1 MRFGFILV
9 LLFGIGSSFAQ
20 NQKLTINLEQA
31 IKIAL
36 ENNHDLKQ
44 VKLDKLKAAE
54 QVRQTFG
61 ESVLPSVEGTASY
74 SRALKRPEFFLET
87 PFFSGSF
94 PAGTKNNLVAGV
106 QIDQPLATGAIFL
119 ATKISETYNELAS
132 LAQQYSESELV
143 MRVKDSYY
151 TYLLAKEYIKLAE
164 LQLQR
169 AEENLKNTKSMYSV
183 GRVSEYDQIRA
194 NVQYQNS
201 IPVLAEAKN
210 QLELAA
216 NNLKIVL
223 GMELSSEIKVT
234 GALNYN
240 PKGFIA
246 EDSGIQKLN
255 NNNSLLKQSEMQTK
269 LQDLSSSYEY
279 SQHYPELRAFG
290 NWQMQSQENDDRSIS
305 NWRFINSVS
314 IGLNLRVPIFKGF
327 SIDSK
332 YQQAKIDY
340 DKSVESLTKT
350 KKELYRDY
358 KNTILSIKK
367 AVDQITSYQSAVDE
381 TEKGYQIAQKRY
393 SSGLSSQIEITDAL
407 VSVSQAKYNY
417 INSVYVYNI
426 LQARLDL
433 LLGKPL
439 DEILSKQ

>member
-1 MRFGFILV
+1 MRFGFIL
-9 LLFGIGSSFAQ
+9 LLLTAVCSTLAQ
-20 NQKLTINLEQA
+20 NQKLTLNLEQA

-44 VKLDKLKAAE
+44 VKLDKIKAAE

-61 ESVLPSVEGTASY
+61 ESVLPSIEGTASY

-94 PAGTKNNLVAGV
+94 PAGTKNNLTAGV
-106 QIDQPLATGAIFL
+106 QLDQPLATGAMFL
-119 ATKISETYNELAS
+119 ATRISDAYNELAS

-143 MRVKDSYY
+143 MKVKDSYY

-201 IPVLAEAKN
+201 VPVLAEAKN

-216 NNLKIVL
+216 NNLKIIL
-223 GMELSSEIKVT
+223 GIELSSEINVS
-234 GALNYN
+234 GSLNYIS
-240 PKGFIA
+240 KDFKVD
-246 EDSGIQKLN
+246 DSGIQRLN
-255 NNNSLLKQSEMQTK
+255 SNNSLLKQSEMQTK
-269 LQDLSSSYEY
+269 LQDLSSSYQS

-340 DKSVESLTKT
+340 DKSVESLAKT
-350 KKELYRDY
+350 KKELHRDY
-358 KNTILSIKK
+358 ENTVLSIKK
-367 AVDQITSYQSAVDE
+367 AVAQITSYQSAVDE

-433 LLGKPL
+433 LLGKSI
-439 DEILSKQ
+439 DEILNK

>member
-1 MRFGFILV
+1 MRSRFILI
-9 LLFGIGSSFAQ
+9 LLFGISCTFAQ

-44 VKLDKLKAAE
+44 VKLDKQKAAE

-61 ESVLPSVEGTASY
+61 ESVLPSIEGTASY

-87 PFFSGSF
+87 PSFSGYF
-94 PAGTKNNLVAGV
+94 PAGTKNNLVAGI

-119 ATKISETYNELAS
+119 ATRISETYNELAS

-143 MRVKDSYY
+143 MKVKDSYC

-201 IPVLAEAKN
+201 VPVLAEAKN

-216 NNLKIVL
+216 NNLKIIL
-223 GMELSSEIKVT
+223 GIELSSEINVS
-234 GALNYN
+234 GILNYDPEN
-240 PKGFIA
+240 LVVD
-246 EDSGIQKLN
+246 ESGLQKLN
-255 NNNSLLKQSEMQTK
+255 SSNSLLKQSETQTK
-269 LQDLSSSYEY
+269 LQDLSSSYQY

-290 NWQMQSQENDDRSIS
+290 NWQMQSQENDDRTIS

-340 DKSVESLTKT
+340 DKSVESLAKT
-350 KKELYRDY
+350 KKELHRDY
-358 KNTILSIKK
+358 ENIVLSIKK
-367 AVDQITSYQSAVDE
+367 AVEQITSYQSAVAE

-433 LLGKPL
+433 LLGKSL
-439 DEILSKQ
+439 DEILNK

>member
-9 LLFGIGSSFAQ
+9 LLIGISSSFAQ
-20 NQKLTINLEQA
+20 NQKLTLNLEQA

-44 VKLDKLKAAE
+44 VKLDKIKAAE

-61 ESVLPSVEGTASY
+61 ESVLPSIEGTASY

-119 ATKISETYNELAS
+119 ATRISETYNELAS

-143 MRVKDSYY
+143 MKVKDSYY

-183 GRVSEYDQIRA
+183 GRVSEYDQIRS

-201 IPVLAEAKN
+201 VPVLAEAKN

-216 NNLKIVL
+216 NNLKIIL
-223 GMELSSEIKVT
+223 GIELSSEINVA
-234 GALNYN
+234 GALNYT
-240 PKGFIA
+240 PKDFKVD
-246 EDSGIQKLN
+246 DSGIQRLN
-255 NNNSLLKQSEMQTK
+255 SNNSLLKQSEMQTK
-269 LQDLSSSYEY
+269 LQDLSSSYQY

-340 DKSVESLTKT
+340 DKSVESLAKT
-350 KKELYRDY
+350 KKELHRDY
-358 KNTILSIKK
+358 ENTVLSIKK
-367 AVDQITSYQSAVDE
+367 AVAQITSYQSAVDE
-381 TEKGYQIAQKRY
+381 TEKGYQIAQRRY

-433 LLGKPL
+433 LLGKSI
-439 DEILSKQ
+439 DEILNK

>member
-9 LLFGIGSSFAQ
+9 LLIGISSSFAQ

-44 VKLDKLKAAE
+44 VKLDKQKAAE

-61 ESVLPSVEGTASY
+61 ESVLPSIEGTASY

-87 PFFSGSF
+87 PSFSGYF
-94 PAGTKNNLVAGV
+94 PAGTKNNLVAGI

-119 ATKISETYNELAS
+119 ATRISETYNELAS

-143 MRVKDSYY
+143 MKVKDSYY
-151 TYLLAKEYIKLAE
+151 TYLLAKEYIKFAE

-216 NNLKIVL
+216 NNLKIIL
-223 GMELSSEIKVT
+223 GIELSSEINVS
-234 GALNYN
+234 GILNYDPEN
-240 PKGFIA
+240 LVVD
-246 EDSGIQKLN
+246 ESGLQKLN
-255 NNNSLLKQSEMQTK
+255 SSNSLLKQSETQTK
-269 LQDLSSSYEY
+269 LQDLSSSYQY

-290 NWQMQSQENDDRSIS
+290 NWQMQSQENDDRTIS

-327 SIDSK
+327 SIDSR

-340 DKSVESLTKT
+340 DKSVESLAKT
-350 KKELYRDY
+350 KKELHRDY
-358 KNTILSIKK
+358 ENTVLSIKK
-367 AVDQITSYQSAVDE
+367 AIEQITSYQSAVAE

-433 LLGKPL
+433 LLGKSL
-439 DEILSKQ
+439 DEILNK